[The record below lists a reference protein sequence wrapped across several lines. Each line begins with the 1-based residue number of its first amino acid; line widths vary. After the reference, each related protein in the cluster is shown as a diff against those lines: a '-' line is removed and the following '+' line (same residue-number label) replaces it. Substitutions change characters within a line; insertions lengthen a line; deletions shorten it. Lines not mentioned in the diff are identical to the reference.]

1 MPYLIHGGA
10 AAFRRDTD
18 KIVKIAFKEVRI
30 SGSNL
35 TPIIA
40 ALQHYEAT
48 MAMPILE
55 QQKALCS
62 VLSKCN
68 RWWITKQ
75 TKLNRNVGPN
85 ARETTVVMRSRRV
98 RSLMQEVMAALNAM
112 DPSLNT
118 AIVKYEQNKA
128 GGSKQ
133 GAAPLSA
140 GYANERGAYLAFNKS
155 KSLSASLIDDFLFK
169 SKDRGGRTLPAT
181 AETQF
186 NAQYR
191 SKHKE
196 LDQLTLSDWKKIDQI
211 ASEVAG
217 NQLEVRY
224 MKKFE
229 RLKVMLESDG
239 AGGLRYVVGQRSA
252 FSGAGVWAYAMDEY
266 GNIFTADDQLAA
278 NKNGYAMFNHSS
290 FTSGDLVICAGMLK
304 IDAGAKLVQIDN
316 SSGHYK
322 PTRAQLQAVVTILQ
336 DDLAVDLSRT
346 DIISFEKDPAVGAIA
361 PLVYQWNAGRAAA
374 FLAGAGPG

>member
-1 MPYLIHGGA
+1 
-10 AAFRRDTD
+10 
-18 KIVKIAFKEVRI
+18 
-30 SGSNL
+30 
-35 TPIIA
+35 
-40 ALQHYEAT
+40 
-48 MAMPILE
+48 
-55 QQKALCS
+55 
-62 VLSKCN
+62 
-68 RWWITKQ
+68 
-75 TKLNRNVGPN
+75 
-85 ARETTVVMRSRRV
+85 
-98 RSLMQEVMAALNAM
+98 
-112 DPSLNT
+112 
-118 AIVKYEQNKA
+118 
-128 GGSKQ
+128 
-133 GAAPLSA
+133 
-140 GYANERGAYLAFNKS
+140 
-155 KSLSASLIDDFLFK
+155 
-169 SKDRGGRTLPAT
+169 
-181 AETQF
+181 
-186 NAQYR
+186 
-191 SKHKE
+191 
-196 LDQLTLSDWKKIDQI
+196 
-211 ASEVAG
+211 
-217 NQLEVRY
+217 